1 MGDGCAAHRRV
12 VVVEK
17 PELMNDLVQD
27 ELKKVL
33 AEWHTGKQVQA
44 IALGHSVREV
54 EVDGVRTHEHHVF
67 RQKKT
72 YAFVF
77 DLIEANLEDL
87 PLVDFAMFD
96 AIADEKAKEFGLS
109 AEERGA
115 GVSLAW
121 AALRRGWS
129 RALSGFPEGHE
140 ITLKQEAQA

>member
-1 MGDGCAAHRRV
+1 
-12 VVVEK
+12 
-17 PELMNDLVQD
+17 MNDLIQD
-27 ELKKVL
+27 ELKKAL
-33 AEWHTGKQVQA
+33 RDWHAGESVQA
-44 IALGHSVREV
+44 IALGHSMREI
-54 EVDGVRTHEHHVF
+54 EVAGERTYEHHVF

-87 PLVDFAMFD
+87 PLVDFGMFD
-96 AIADEKAKEFGLS
+96 AIADEKAKQFGLS

-129 RALSGFPEGHE
+129 RAIGGFPDAHV
-140 ITLKQEAQA
+140 ITLKRETEA

>member
-1 MGDGCAAHRRV
+1 
-12 VVVEK
+12 
-17 PELMNDLVQD
+17 MNDLIQD
-27 ELKKVL
+27 ELKKAL
-33 AEWHTGKQVQA
+33 SDWHSGEKVQA

-54 EVDGVRTHEHHVF
+54 EVAGERTHEHHVF

-87 PLVDFAMFD
+87 PLIDFSLFD
-96 AIADEKAKEFGLS
+96 AVADEKAKAYGLS

-121 AALRRGWS
+121 VALRRGWN
-129 RALSGFPEGHE
+129 RALSGFPDAHT
-140 ITLKQEAQA
+140 ITLKRETEA